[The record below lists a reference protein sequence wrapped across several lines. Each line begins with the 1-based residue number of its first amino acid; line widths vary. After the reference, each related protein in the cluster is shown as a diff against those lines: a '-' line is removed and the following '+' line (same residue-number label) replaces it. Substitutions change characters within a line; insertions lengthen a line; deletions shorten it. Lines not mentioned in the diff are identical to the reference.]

1 MTTHRL
7 AKIWKEKGRWHWYLI
22 LAGPG
27 DASHARVYQ
36 GDEYSWR
43 LAVES
48 LKWSELL
55 HQSA

>member
-7 AKIWKEKGRWHWYLI
+7 ARIYKMGNRWHWTLI

-27 DASHARVYQ
+27 EASHARVYQ

-43 LAVES
+43 LAFES

-55 HQSA
+55 NQGA